1 MAYGI
6 KYELFFSDLE
16 NRRFKIE
23 ILEKNYITDPFGIG
37 TQPLQLVG
45 TDNPCEIIWDAD
57 DDIYSPII
65 GSRCIL
71 NLFVTD
77 SFNYD
82 EFQKADERQYKVK
95 LLEYASYGND
105 YNDEQLPWEAIDQN
119 WDGKIGSAV
128 FYTAIWEGFLVND
141 GYKEAVITKPYP
153 ITLEAYDGLGTIS
166 GFKTPFDETDTSSE
180 ENLFY
185 YLRKVLEY
193 TGHQFDIYISNDI
206 RKDGAAANDTIF
218 HDIIVNKYALSNQNL
233 IFRDA
238 KDILISILK
247 MTNSRIFQSYARWYI
262 VSNSTL
268 IDNRVTQS
276 VAPSGDDSIVVPSEP
291 VAPPV
296 YGSPNIEIIGVS
308 PMIENT
314 SYVLI
319 AQNTGGTVPT
329 QYVWTLP
336 DSSTVTQTSSDIL
349 FGIIDI
355 GTVQLSNDSDVYS
368 VVATDS
374 NSQSDNDSFTLDVN
388 ARPQETQGNTGQ
400 VPPDDPD
407 ADDPVPPDPV
417 APVNYKVVINGAED
431 AVTNAYLSPL
441 QGVYN
446 YSAGEVGNSF
456 TMRFDL
462 VSLNG
467 EFTSLSNV
475 TSFSVGAGFSITRE
489 LIAEFIRFTVTG
501 TLPVGGVT
509 TDLIL
514 AGSADVQN
522 FTHTYTIVDSMTN
535 ATRTPAT
542 LTITAGEG
550 KSYSKTF
557 NVNANTGYQF
567 AGLGSA
573 QVSSSANIGQ
583 SISSKL
589 ISSTQIQVTVSGT
602 IGVSDK
608 SATLTVSGQAEDAQV
623 ASSITVNPSGSIDV
637 AQGNGYFDVTI
648 SSNGNFTITPGRD
661 WISVNKTSG
670 SSSTTSVRVSFT
682 QNNAGASRVGRVNF
696 YAKGT
701 TTILASIRLN
711 QEGTQ

>member
-16 NRRFKIE
+16 NKRFKIE
-23 ILEKNYITDPFGIG
+23 ILEKNYITDPFGLG
-37 TQPLQLVG
+37 TQPIQIIG

-77 SFNYD
+77 AFDYD

-105 YNDEQLPWEAIDQN
+105 YNDEELPWEAIDQN
-119 WDGKIGSAV
+119 WDGKIGSAI

-166 GFKTPFDETDTSSE
+166 GFKTPFDGNDTSSE

-193 TGHQFDIYISNDI
+193 TGHQFDIYIANDI
-206 RKDGAAANDTIF
+206 RKNGGNANDTIF
-218 HDIIVNKYALSNQNL
+218 HDIEVSKYALSNENL

-262 VSNSTL
+262 VSNSSL

-276 VAPSGDDSIVVPSEP
+276 VAPSGGDSIIVPPEP
-291 VAPPV
+291 VPTPV
-296 YGSPNIEIIGVS
+296 YGSPNIEIIGIS

-314 SYVLI
+314 SYSLV

-336 DSSTVTQTSSDIL
+336 DFSTITQTSSSSL
-349 FGIIDI
+349 FGEIEI
-355 GTVQLSNDSDVYS
+355 GAVQLINDGDFYQ
-368 VVATDS
+368 VVAIDA
-374 NSQSDNDSFTLDVN
+374 NNQSDNDSFTLDVN
-388 ARPQETQGNTGQ
+388 VRPQETQGNTGT
-400 VPPDDPD
+400 VPPDDPI
-407 ADDPVPPDPV
+407 ANDPIPSNPA
-417 APVNYKVVINGAED
+417 APVNYKIIVNGD
-431 AVTNAYLSPL
+431 VSVTNANLSPI

-446 YSAGEVGNSF
+446 YSAGEVGDSF
-456 TMRFDL
+456 SLRLDL

-475 TSFSVGAGFSITRE
+475 TSFSVGAGFSVTRE

-501 TLPVGGVT
+501 TLPVGGAT

-514 AGSADVQN
+514 KGSADVQN
-522 FTHTYTIVDSMTN
+522 FTHTYTMTDSMTN
-535 ATRTPAT
+535 ATISPS
-542 LTITAGEG
+542 TITVTAGEG
-550 KSYSKTF
+550 KAYSKTF
-557 NVNANTGYQF
+557 DVNANTGFQF

-573 QVSSSANIGQ
+573 QILSSADIGQ

-589 ISSTQIQVTVSGT
+589 ISNTQIQVTISGV
-602 IGVSDK
+602 IGVTDK
-608 SATLTVSGQAEDAQV
+608 STTLTVSGQSEDSQV
-623 ASSITVNPSGSIDV
+623 ASSITVNPSGAIDIT
-637 AQGNGYFDVTI
+637 QGNGYFDVTI
-648 SSNGNFTITPGRD
+648 SSDGNFTITPGRS
-661 WISVNKTSG
+661 WITVNKDSG

>member
-23 ILEKNYITDPFGIG
+23 ILEKNYITDPFGLG
-37 TQPLQLVG
+37 TQPIQIIG

-77 SFNYD
+77 AFDYD

-105 YNDEQLPWEAIDQN
+105 YNDEELPWEAIDQN
-119 WDGKIGSAV
+119 WDGKIGSAI

-166 GFKTPFDETDTSSE
+166 GFKTPFDGNDTSSE

-193 TGHQFDIYISNDI
+193 TGHQFDIYIANDI
-206 RKDGAAANDTIF
+206 RKDGGNANDTIF
-218 HDIIVNKYALSNQNL
+218 HDIEVSKYALSNENL

-262 VSNSTL
+262 VSNSSL

-276 VAPSGDDSIVVPSEP
+276 VAPSGGDSIIVPPEP
-291 VAPPV
+291 LPDPV
-296 YGSPNIEIIGVS
+296 YGSPNIEIIGIS

-314 SYVLI
+314 SYSLV

-336 DSSTVTQTSSDIL
+336 DFSTITQTSSSSL
-349 FGIIDI
+349 FGEIEI
-355 GTVQLSNDSDVYS
+355 GAVQLINDGDFYQ
-368 VVATDS
+368 VVAIDA
-374 NSQSDNDSFTLDVN
+374 NNQSDNDSFTLDVN
-388 ARPQETQGNTGQ
+388 ARPQETGGNTGT
-400 VPPDDPD
+400 VPEDDPN
-407 ADDPVPPDPV
+407 ADDPIESDPA
-417 APVNYKVVINGAED
+417 APVNYKIIVNGD
-431 AVTNAYLSPL
+431 VSVTNAYLSPI

-446 YSAGEVGNSF
+446 YSAGEVGDSF
-456 TMRFDL
+456 SLRLDL

-475 TSFSVGAGFSITRE
+475 TSFSVGAGFSVTRE

-501 TLPVGGVT
+501 TLPVGGAT

-514 AGSADVQN
+514 KGSADVQN
-522 FTHTYTIVDSMTN
+522 FTHTYTMTDSMTN
-535 ATRTPAT
+535 ATISPS
-542 LTITAGEG
+542 TITVTAGEG
-550 KSYSKTF
+550 KAYSKTF
-557 NVNANTGYQF
+557 NVNANTGFQF

-573 QVSSSANIGQ
+573 QILSSADIGQ

-589 ISSTQIQVTVSGT
+589 ISNTQIQVTISGV
-602 IGVSDK
+602 IGIADK
-608 SATLTVSGQAEDAQV
+608 SATLTVSGQSEDSQV
-623 ASSITVNPSGSIDV
+623 ASSITVNPSGAIDIT
-637 AQGNGYFDVTI
+637 QGNGYFDVTI
-648 SSNGNFTITPGRD
+648 SSDGNFTITPGRS
-661 WISVNKTSG
+661 WITVNKDSG

-701 TTILASIRLN
+701 TTILATIRLN